1 MYTTDNIA
9 TNRVAA
15 VCKIL
20 VQDFNDLS
28 RYIIR
33 RDIDTIEIDTR
44 FIAKQMIENG
54 SIDGDLDTID
64 SMVGE
69 ALREFIKWPDILYTR
84 VEFMMLKSKSRP
96 REQRYTTL
104 IISTSDSKCYINKEA

>member
-1 MYTTDNIA
+1 MHITDNIA

-54 SIDGDLDTID
+54 LVDGDLDTID
-64 SMVGE
+64 SMVGD
-69 ALREFIKWPDILYTR
+69 ALRDLSSGPPFYTR
-84 VEFMMLKSKSRP
+84 AEFMMRRSKSGP
-96 REQRYTTL
+96 RKQRYATL
-104 IISTSDSKCYINKEA
+104 IISTRDGKCYINKEA

>member
-1 MYTTDNIA
+1 MHTIDNIA

-15 VCKIL
+15 MCKIL

-28 RYIIR
+28 RYVIR
-33 RDIDTIEIDTR
+33 RDIDTIAIDTR

-54 SIDGDLDTID
+54 SVDGDLDTID

-69 ALREFIKWPDILYTR
+69 ALRDLSSGPPLHTR
-84 VEFMMLKSKSRP
+84 AEFMITKSKSRP
-96 REQRYTTL
+96 RKQRYTTL
-104 IISTSDSKCYINKEA
+104 IISTSDGKCYINKEA